1 MVDDKECEKKNIL
14 NTKIMIY
21 LLSRAKSKVNRDL

>member
-1 MVDDKECEKKNIL
+1 MSSRFKIL

-21 LLSRAKSKVNRDL
+21 TVLIVTLEGMGQKV